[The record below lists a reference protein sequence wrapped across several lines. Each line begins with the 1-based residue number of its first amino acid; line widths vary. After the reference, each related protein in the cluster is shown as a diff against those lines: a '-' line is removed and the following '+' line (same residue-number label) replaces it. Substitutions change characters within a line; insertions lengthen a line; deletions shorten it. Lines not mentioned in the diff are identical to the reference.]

1 MRKPTKKQMIVAAN
15 VLNWILGTRYYRK
28 EDIEN
33 DPEAIIRIMIERTL
47 LDE

>member
-15 VLNWILGTRYYRK
+15 VLNWMFDLQYRK
-28 EDIEN
+28 ADIEN

>member
-15 VLNWILGTRYYRK
+15 VLNWILGTRYRK

-33 DPEAIIRIMIERTL
+33 DPESIIRLIVEAMTVRE
-47 LDE
+47 

>member
-15 VLNWILGTRYYRK
+15 VLNWILGTRYRK

>member
-1 MRKPTKKQMIVAAN
+1 MRKPTKKQMIVAAK
-15 VLNWILGTRYYRK
+15 VLAWMLETYYRK

>member
-15 VLNWILGTRYYRK
+15 VLNWMFNLHYRK

-33 DPEAIIRIMIERTL
+33 DPEAILRFM
-47 LDE
+47 LDDLVG